1 MRQPIELGLATV
13 FDVTIAKRFGFLY
26 TIYGLV
32 ENQATLYVGQTRGWA
47 GALGRL
53 TQHLSDSS
61 ANTYLQRL
69 CHIYEYL
76 EVPLDRVDLA
86 AMKFASIEEFQ
97 NAGQEYRKA
106 VEHLVQARLQ
116 DLIQENKLSI
126 FIVSRTP
133 RNTYSDLDYVK
144 EEAARIADAL
154 EPWILECHRMP
165 Q

>member
-76 EVPLDRVDLA
+76 EIPLDRVDFA
-86 AMKFASIEEFQ
+86 AMRFASIEEFQ
-97 NAGQEYRKA
+97 NVGQEYRKA

>member
-1 MRQPIELGLATV
+1 
-13 FDVTIAKRFGFLY
+13 
-26 TIYGLV
+26 
-32 ENQATLYVGQTRGWA
+32 
-47 GALGRL
+47 
-53 TQHLSDSS
+53 
-61 ANTYLQRL
+61 
-69 CHIYEYL
+69 
-76 EVPLDRVDLA
+76 
-86 AMKFASIEEFQ
+86 MKFASIEEFQ

-165 Q
+165 NEC